1 MSIGPTGVSQVS
13 IGFRMEP
20 DLFGHNSQGSKN
32 IKNPLFSGFCGRHRM
47 LSELIGSGQMVEP
60 GGIEPPSISPTLQD
74 LRT

>member
-20 DLFGHNSQGSKN
+20 DLFGHNSQGPKN
-32 IKNPLFSGFCGRHRM
+32 IKNPRFSGFCGRHRM
-47 LSELIGSGQMVEP
+47 LSDVIGQMVEP